1 MGIKYVLIIQCDI
14 ARQRC
19 SGFACTDSFYNRA
32 GFFKDCGYAHGV
44 RYIALTCGGCC
55 GASLASKLEHFSKK
69 LIKATGI
76 KKDEVAVHLSS
87 CMVTDNYHHDRC
99 PHLDYIKALVL
110 KKGFKHIVEKKASS
124 TSSKELSKARTR
136 RKNAPRAY
144 TRTTSCKS
152 STARRISAPP
162 HRPGR

>member
-55 GASLASKLEHFSKK
+55 GAEVAAKLENLTKHLKRRGERKEDVIVHF
-69 LIKATGI
+69 A
-76 KKDEVAVHLSS
+76 S
-87 CMVTDNYHHDRC
+87 CVCSDNYHRPPC
-99 PHLDYIKALVL
+99 PHLDYMRQIAERKGYSVVL
-110 KKGFKHIVEKKASS
+110 GSYISNAATKKREAGIYKTF
-124 TSSKELSKARTR
+124 
-136 RKNAPRAY
+136 
-144 TRTTSCKS
+144 
-152 STARRISAPP
+152 
-162 HRPGR
+162 